1 MYSILCARSRLPS
14 LDLSQVG
21 QVAHLGA
28 INWKSFLPSEADVKQ
43 VKQNLVVLVFC
54 LLTHYVKA
62 LSPLGKSV
70 PQHIK
75 HCYSQQMNRKSEV
88 VVLDVLMKN
97 ETCHSDMVDIMV
109 AMQGYLGKDFPT
121 SHKVASGGDYV
132 TCERQLGSQRHLM
145 DDDTPWDRLQLLE
158 PQTEDWHCL
167 VSVLTVSSKHV
178 HDTFEYMQVCI
189 QLWLC
194 TSVQIQ
200 LHYA

>member
-1 MYSILCARSRLPS
+1 MKKWIEEGATFKFIGDNVDKKLGVRDVRSNHSGNMLHMYSILCARSRLPS

-43 VKQNLVVLVFC
+43 VKQNLVVLVSR
-54 LLTHYVKA
+54 LLTYYVKA

-75 HCYSQQMNRKSEV
+75 HCYSQQMSRKSEV

-121 SHKVASGGDYV
+121 SHKVAS
-132 TCERQLGSQRHLM
+132 
-145 DDDTPWDRLQLLE
+145 
-158 PQTEDWHCL
+158 
-167 VSVLTVSSKHV
+167 
-178 HDTFEYMQVCI
+178 
-189 QLWLC
+189 
-194 TSVQIQ
+194 
-200 LHYA
+200 